1 MTTKELDAL
10 EYALAKA
17 NWAAKVFVNSEDGGT
32 CNFDT
37 PMINIKAT
45 KKQISQLDYKL
56 NKCTWGLWKG
66 WYFVE
71 IPLSGQGNRR
81 TRMAEAI
88 ARSLKNSG
96 YETGVYYQVD

>member
-1 MTTKELDAL
+1 MTKEEVRLLSIAL
-10 EYALAKA
+10 NKA
-17 NWAAKVFVNSEDGGT
+17 QEESMKFANTEDGGT

-45 KKQISQLDYKL
+45 KKQISQLEYRL
-56 NKCTWGLWKG
+56 EKCTWGLWKG